1 MRPLTLT
8 RRTITDAGTQK
19 RHERAGCEE
28 MAVLSHRPGVLGGK
42 GRRIVRQANRRHGC
56 LPEKAQSMKCVICH
70 GDEIKVMDVKEEF
83 TVGNDIVYVP
93 IKVPIC
99 KTCGE
104 RYYDR
109 RTVQFLEG
117 VEDKLVKIKTDL
129 KEVGKV
135 LMYEASHF
143 V

>member
-1 MRPLTLT
+1 
-8 RRTITDAGTQK
+8 
-19 RHERAGCEE
+19 
-28 MAVLSHRPGVLGGK
+28 
-42 GRRIVRQANRRHGC
+42 
-56 LPEKAQSMKCVICH
+56 MKCVICH

>member
-1 MRPLTLT
+1 
-8 RRTITDAGTQK
+8 
-19 RHERAGCEE
+19 
-28 MAVLSHRPGVLGGK
+28 
-42 GRRIVRQANRRHGC
+42 
-56 LPEKAQSMKCVICH
+56 MKCVICH
-70 GDEIKVMDVKEEF
+70 GDEIKVTDVKEEF
-83 TVGNDIVYVP
+83 TVGNDIVYIP

-109 RTVQFLEG
+109 HTVQFLEE
-117 VEDKLVKIKTDL
+117 VEEKLVKIKTDL